1 MLVVEDNT
9 LVLFAIKN
17 ILNNLGYEVTTVTE
31 GKAALQVLQNQSLD
45 WVLLDIGLPDL
56 EGTEVAKIY
65 RQWEREN
72 NKSRLPIFVLTAH
85 GDEKIKEKCQEIDID
100 YILKKP
106 FTENDI
112 LMIKKYIK

>member
-1 MLVVEDNT
+1 MLVIEDNT

-17 ILNNLGYEVTTVTE
+17 LLNNLGYEVTTVTE
-31 GKAALQVLQNQSLD
+31 GKAALQVLQSQSFD

-56 EGTEVAKIY
+56 VGTEVVRIY
-65 RQWEREN
+65 RQWELEN
-72 NKSRLPIFVLTAH
+72 KKPHLPIFVLTAH
-85 GDEKIKEKCQEIDID
+85 EDEKIKEKCQEIDID